1 MQIKNEL
8 TTSNVVVLKMLLRYP
23 QPLQQRY
30 NDMFNNIVFVAN
42 ENVAA
47 ALITLSD
54 DNARMPTYLLIHAT
68 FCGTTKQFHVLSI
81 GK

>member
-1 MQIKNEL
+1 
-8 TTSNVVVLKMLLRYP
+8 
-23 QPLQQRY
+23 
-30 NDMFNNIVFVAN
+30 MFNNIVFVAN